1 MGRHSG
7 KLVVGRIIA
16 EVLSDGGGTYGIG
29 HLKRSVA
36 LAGALRGRGHAARII
51 GMSER
56 ARALL
61 AGEQIDE
68 GRATVRIFDFPYN
81 INGSLLERARTEG
94 VLTVALDSFSEKGEP
109 SLTIS
114 VFEHKTP
121 PPPGKRVAGL
131 EYSIVRPEVTALAPN
146 FGGEGVV
153 VMIGGGDNHAVGPRV
168 AVRLALQESRVT
180 LVQGPNVAT
189 PYRCR
194 HSNVELVVDPVD
206 LPRRMSRCRWAVTN
220 GGSSMLEMMCLG
232 KPAHAIP
239 QTEDELMLAR
249 IVAESGAI
257 LGIGEERLSRPPTA
271 EEERIGTIASRLV
284 DGKGLERICTMIES
298 LV

>member
-7 KLVVGRIIA
+7 KLVAGRIVA

-36 LAGALRGRGHAARII
+36 LAGALRGRGHAVRLI

-56 ARALL
+56 ARTLL
-61 AGEQIDE
+61 ASEQIDD
-68 GRATVRIFDFPYN
+68 GKTTVRIFDLPYN

-94 VLTVALDSFSEKGEP
+94 VLTVALDSFSEKDAP

-121 PPPGKRVAGL
+121 PLPGKRVAGL
-131 EYSIVRPEVTALAPN
+131 KYSIVRPEVTALAPN

-153 VMIGGGDNHAVGPRV
+153 VMIGGGDNHAIGPRV
-168 AVRLALQESRVT
+168 AARLALQEPHVT
-180 LVQGPNVAT
+180 LVQGPNVAA
-189 PYRCR
+189 PYRCQ
-194 HSNVELVVDPVD
+194 HSNIDLVVNPVD
-206 LPRRMSRCRWAVTN
+206 LPRRMSCCRWAVTN

-232 KPAHAIP
+232 KPVHAIP
-239 QTEDELMLAR
+239 QTEHELMLAH

-257 LGIGEERLSRPPTA
+257 LGIGEERLSKPPTIQ
-271 EEERIGTIASRLV
+271 EERIGTIASRLV
-284 DGKGLERICTMIES
+284 DGKGLERICTTIES